1 MQIELE
7 VLFCVCV
14 CVCVIRFNNFRYSM
28 IADLFPAEEDKRS
41 IDMAQDAVVVRYAHK
56 RYSKSQAPI
65 LDGLNMTVPRGSM

>member
-1 MQIELE
+1 MKSDNDELKNTID
-7 VLFCVCV
+7 FSGA
-14 CVCVIRFNNFRYSM
+14 IRFNNFRYSM